1 MMVESNPNQAEQKFA
16 AQFTAEGSAFIYRKN
31 QTGAPI
37 PVSQSERDTFVATFD
52 RRMRY
57 FGWSILPGV
66 LAVTALTLILTL
78 ELRHSPSAIY
88 SHLAAYSPIAVY
100 LVICFAIRN
109 WFWNAPARELEHR
122 TPVGSPLTREEAK
135 KLTYSKVSI
144 SGLAA
149 SAIMAVLI
157 TLKVSLRTDVLHGWG
172 RLQLVAAAL
181 IIATAGFGVFQK
193 WRVDQRRS
201 GDPD

>member
-1 MMVESNPNQAEQKFA
+1 MADPKSNRAERDFA
-16 AQFTAEGSAFIYRKN
+16 AQFTADGSGFIYRKN

-37 PVSQSERDTFVATFD
+37 RVSQSERDAFVATFD

-57 FGWSILPGV
+57 VAWCILPSA
-66 LAVTALTLILTL
+66 LAVTALTLTLTL
-78 ELRHSPSAIY
+78 EFRRSPIV
-88 SHLAAYSPIAVY
+88 AYSPFVAY
-100 LVICFAIRN
+100 LAIMFAIRN
-109 WFWNAPARELEHR
+109 WTQNAPARELERR
-122 TPVGSPLTREEAK
+122 TPVGSALTKVEAR
-135 KLTYSKVSI
+135 KLTYSKVSF

-149 SAIMAVLI
+149 TAVMAVLI
-157 TLKVSLRTDVLHGWG
+157 TLKVSFRTDVFHGWG

-201 GDPD
+201 DDRN